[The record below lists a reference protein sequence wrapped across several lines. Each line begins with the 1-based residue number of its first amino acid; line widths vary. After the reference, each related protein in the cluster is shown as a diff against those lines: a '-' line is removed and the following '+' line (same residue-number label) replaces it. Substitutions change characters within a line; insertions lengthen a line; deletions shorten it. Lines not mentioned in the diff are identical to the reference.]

1 MSGRSRRKKLVRSK
15 RLKESDSDT
24 TTTVKAGAA
33 NVASASDLQPSSGD
47 DDYDDAEFQPLVNSS
62 ELANQLILERDQS
75 FLQGTITNIRTSKN
89 AMPKYTSLHLI
100 TFSTFMLT
108 FFI

>member
-24 TTTVKAGAA
+24 NTTVKAGAA
-33 NVASASDLQPSSGD
+33 NVASTSDLQPSSGD
-47 DDYDDAEFQPLVNSS
+47 DDYGDAEFQPLVNSS

-75 FLQGTITNIRTSKN
+75 F
-89 AMPKYTSLHLI
+89 
-100 TFSTFMLT
+100 
-108 FFI
+108 